1 MTSPIISAAL
11 WMTVLSSV
19 EAVALT
25 LLRMGGTEKII
36 AASLLY
42 GLGVVPLLLK
52 TLDYEGIG
60 MVNFL
65 WNIFSTIIMFIIGI
79 YVFKEKIHYLQIIG
93 ILVSFL
99 GIGIVLLSP
108 EE

>member
-1 MTSPIISAAL
+1 MTPIILAAI
-11 WMTVLSSV
+11 WMTLLSSV
-19 EAVALT
+19 EAIALT
-25 LLRMGGTEKII
+25 LLRMGGIQKVII
-36 AASLLY
+36 AALIY
-42 GLGVVPLLLK
+42 GLGVVPLLVK
-52 TLDYEGIG
+52 TLEYEGIG

-65 WNIFSTIIMFIIGI
+65 WNIFSTILMFIIGI
-79 YVFKEKIHYLQIIG
+79 YIFKEKINYLQIIG

>member
-1 MTSPIISAAL
+1 MMAPIISAAL
-11 WMTVLSSV
+11 WMSVLSSV

-25 LLRMGGTEKII
+25 LLRMGGTQKII

-52 TLDYEGIG
+52 TLEYEGIG

-65 WNIFSTIIMFIIGI
+65 WNIFSTILMFGIGMYI
-79 YVFKEKIHYLQIIG
+79 FKEKIHYLQVTGILISFIG
-93 ILVSFL
+93 IAM
-99 GIGIVLLSP
+99 VLLSP
-108 EE
+108 E

>member
-1 MTSPIISAAL
+1 MTPIILAAI
-11 WMTVLSSV
+11 WMTLLSSV

-25 LLRMGGTEKII
+25 LLRMGGTQKVII
-36 AASLLY
+36 AALIY
-42 GLGVVPLLLK
+42 GLGVVPLLVK
-52 TLDYEGIG
+52 TLEYEGIG

-65 WNIFSTIIMFIIGI
+65 WNIFSTILMFIIGI
-79 YVFKEKIHYLQIIG
+79 YIFKEKINYLQIIG